1 MFKDFQPVLKIL
13 VRFVIIYLTLLFL
26 YQLYLNI
33 YIGKEIDVFSFL
45 VANQV
50 QQCQNF
56 AGFPTQ
62 LYNDAKLESVW
73 FYTVDKYTTRMVE
86 GCNAVSVIILFV
98 AFIFAFYKGYRTFIY
113 AGLGILFLH
122 IINVLRIAG
131 LNIIYFR
138 FPNYGKAAHDY
149 LFPAVI
155 YGSVVLLWLVWI
167 KFFILKNDENT

>member
-13 VRFVIIYLTLLFL
+13 VRFVAIYLIFLFL

-33 YIGKEIDVFSFL
+33 YIGKEIDIFSFL
-45 VANQV
+45 VAGQV

-62 LYNDAKLESVW
+62 LYNDLKLESVW

-86 GCNAVSVIILFV
+86 GCNAVSVIILFL
-98 AFIFAFYKGYRTFIY
+98 AFIFAFYRGVKTFVF
-113 AGLGILFLH
+113 AGLGVLFIH
-122 IINVLRIAG
+122 FINVLRIAG
-131 LNIIYFR
+131 LNIVYYQY
-138 FPNYGKAAHDY
+138 PEYGKAAHDY

-167 KFFILKNDENT
+167 KFFILNDENT